1 LLKLVH
7 KNFISQSWNLV
18 SDFIGDALQYSDGD
32 YSLDQA
38 KVYLTNGQ
46 WQLIVALDD
55 LGKIKGCCTVSFLN
69 YPNDRVAFITTIG
82 GKFISDKVIYKEFT
96 DLLKT
101 QGATKVQG
109 AARES
114 IARLWRRLGFTE
126 KYVIVENKL

>member
-7 KNFISQSWNLV
+7 KNFVSQTWNLV
-18 SDFIGDALQYSDGD
+18 SRFIGDALEYSDD
-32 YSLDQA
+32 YSLDQV

-55 LGKIKGCCTVSFLN
+55 LGQIKGCCTVTFHS

-82 GKFISDKVIYKEFT
+82 GKFISDKEIYKEFT
-96 DLLKT
+96 ELLKT

-114 IARLWRRLGFTE
+114 IARLWRRLGFIE

>member
-1 LLKLVH
+1 MIKLVH
-7 KNFISQSWNLV
+7 KNFVSQTWNLV
-18 SDFIGDALQYSDGD
+18 SGFIGGALEHTDD
-32 YSLDQA
+32 YSLDQV

-55 LGKIKGCCTVSFLN
+55 SGKIKGCCTVTFQS

-82 GKFISDKVIYKEFT
+82 GKFISDKEIYKEFKE
-96 DLLKT
+96 LLKT

-109 AARES
+109 AARKS

>member
-1 LLKLVH
+1 MLKLVH
-7 KNFISQSWNLV
+7 KNFVSQSWNLV
-18 SDFIGDALQYSDGD
+18 SGFIGDALNYSDD
-32 YSLDQA
+32 YLLDQV

-82 GKFISDKVIYKEFT
+82 GKFISDKEIYKEFT
-96 DLLKT
+96 ELLKT

>member
-1 LLKLVH
+1 MLKLVH
-7 KNFISQSWNLV
+7 KNFVSQSWSLV
-18 SDFIGDALQYSDGD
+18 SRFIGDALQYSDD
-32 YSLDQA
+32 YSLDQV
-38 KVYLTNGQ
+38 KVYLINGQ

-55 LGKIKGCCTVSFLN
+55 LGQIKGCCTVSFLN

-82 GKFISDKVIYKEFT
+82 GKFISDKEIYKEFT
-96 DLLKT
+96 ELLKT

>member
-1 LLKLVH
+1 MLKIVH
-7 KNFISQSWNLV
+7 KNFVSQTWNLV
-18 SDFIGDALQYSDGD
+18 SGFIEDALQYSDD
-32 YSLDQA
+32 YSLDQV
-38 KVYLTNGQ
+38 KVFLTNGQ
-46 WQLIVALDD
+46 WQLIVALDN

-82 GKFISDKVIYKEFT
+82 GKFISDKEIYKEFT
-96 DLLKT
+96 ELLKT

>member
-1 LLKLVH
+1 MLKLVH
-7 KNFISQSWNLV
+7 KNFVSQSWNLV
-18 SDFIGDALQYSDGD
+18 SGFIGDALEFSDDD

-46 WQLIVALDD
+46 WQLIIALDN

-82 GKFISDKVIYKEFT
+82 GKFISDKDIYKEFT
-96 DLLKT
+96 ELLKA

-114 IARLWRRLGFTE
+114 IARLWRRLGFKE
-126 KYVIVENKL
+126 KYIIVENTL

>member
-1 LLKLVH
+1 MSG
-7 KNFISQSWNLV
+7 FIE
-18 SDFIGDALQYSDGD
+18 DALQYSDGD
-32 YSLDQA
+32 YTLDQV

-46 WQLIVALDD
+46 WVLVVALDD

-82 GKFISDKVIYKEFT
+82 GKFISDKQIYAEFCE
-96 DLLKT
+96 LLKA

-126 KYVIVENKL
+126 KYIIVENKL

>member
-1 LLKLVH
+1 MLKLVH
-7 KNFISQSWNLV
+7 KNFVSQTWNLV
-18 SDFIGDALQYSDGD
+18 SGFIGDALDYSDD
-32 YSLDQA
+32 YSLDQV
-38 KVYLTNGQ
+38 KVYLTSGQ
-46 WQLIVALDD
+46 WQLVVALDD

-82 GKFISDKVIYKEFT
+82 GKFISDKEIYREFT
-96 DLLKT
+96 ELLKT

-126 KYVIVENKL
+126 KYVIVENTL

>member
-1 LLKLVH
+1 MLKLVH
-7 KNFISQSWNLV
+7 KNFVSQSWNLV
-18 SDFIGDALQYSDGD
+18 SGFIGDALEHTDD
-32 YSLDQA
+32 YSLDQV

-46 WQLIVALDD
+46 WSLIVALDD

-69 YPNDRVAFITTIG
+69 YPNHRVAFITAIG
-82 GKFISDKVIYKEFT
+82 GKFISDKEIYKEFT
-96 DLLKT
+96 DLLKA

-126 KYVIVENKL
+126 KYVIVENSL

>member
-1 LLKLVH
+1 MLKLVH
-7 KNFISQSWNLV
+7 KNFVSQTWNLV
-18 SDFIGDALQYSDGD
+18 SGFIGDALNYSDD
-32 YSLDQA
+32 YSLDQV
-38 KVYLTNGQ
+38 KVYLTSGQ

-82 GKFISDKVIYKEFT
+82 GKFISDKEIYREFT
-96 DLLKT
+96 ELLKT